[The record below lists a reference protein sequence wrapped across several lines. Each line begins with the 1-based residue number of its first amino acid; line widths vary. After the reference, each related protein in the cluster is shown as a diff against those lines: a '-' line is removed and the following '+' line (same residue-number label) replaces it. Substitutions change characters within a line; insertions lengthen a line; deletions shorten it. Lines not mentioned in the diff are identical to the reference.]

1 MQILIAEDDTITRR
15 TLEALLVKWG
25 YAVIVVRDGAEAW
38 KILQGDAAP
47 RLVILDWMI
56 PGLDGIQICRQVRQR
71 AAVPYVYI
79 LLLTAKGNQEDVING
94 LEAGADD
101 YLTKPFHALELKAR
115 LRSGRRILELQQQL
129 IAAREAFRLQA
140 THDPLTGLW
149 NHAAIL
155 DILQRELGRARRE
168 SNPLGIVM
176 GDLDHFKRVN
186 DTYGHLAGDAVLKE
200 VAKRLSSSV
209 RPYDSVARY
218 GGEEFL
224 IVAPNCDPGSGLNL
238 AQRLR
243 SSLDQKPID
252 LPEGLLPL
260 TCSLGVAVGGL
271 ASKDNSDSM
280 LRAADDALYRAKA
293 NGRNRIELA
302 AAEMVRGKFPPV
314 PSAAHRP
321 AAEIP

>member
-1 MQILIAEDDTITRR
+1 MQILIAEDDVITRR

-25 YAVIVVRDGAEAW
+25 YAVVMVRDGVEAW

-47 RLVILDWMI
+47 RLAILDWMMS
-56 PGLDGIQICRQVRQR
+56 GLDGLQVCRQVRQR
-71 AAVPYVYI
+71 VEAPYVYV

-140 THDPLTGLW
+140 THDLLTGLW

-155 DILQRELGRARRE
+155 DILGRELERARRE
-168 SNPLGIVM
+168 SNPLGVVM
-176 GDLDHFKRVN
+176 ADLDHFKEVN
-186 DTYGHLAGDAVLKE
+186 DTYGHLAGDAVLRE

-209 RPYDSVARY
+209 RSYDYVARY

-224 IVAPNCDPGSGLNL
+224 IVAPTCDPTSALDL

-243 SSLDQKPID
+243 SSLAQKPID
-252 LPEGLLPL
+252 LPEGVLPL

-280 LRAADDALYRAKA
+280 LRAADAALYRAKA

-302 AAEMVRGKFPPV
+302 ASEMVLGKLPP
-314 PSAAHRP
+314 PSSAAHHP
-321 AAEIP
+321 AAETR

>member
-1 MQILIAEDDTITRR
+1 MQILIAEDDVITRR

-25 YAVIVVRDGAEAW
+25 YAVIVVRDGVEAW

-47 RLVILDWMI
+47 RLVILDWMM

-71 AAVPYVYI
+71 GAAPYVYI

-140 THDPLTGLW
+140 THDLLTGLW

-155 DILQRELGRARRE
+155 DILQRELARARRE
-168 SNPLGIVM
+168 SNSLGVIM
-176 GDLDHFKRVN
+176 GDLDHFKQVN
-186 DTYGHLAGDAVLKE
+186 DTYGHIAGDAVLRE
-200 VAKRLSSSV
+200 VAKRLTSSV

-224 IVAPNCDPGSGLNL
+224 VVAPNCDPGSGLNL

-252 LPEGLLPL
+252 LPEAMLPL

-280 LRAADDALYRAKA
+280 LRAADAALYRAKA

-302 AAEMVRGKFPPV
+302 ASGIV
-314 PSAAHRP
+314 PKTDLSCTVGMTCSRP
-321 AAEIP
+321 IL

>member
-1 MQILIAEDDTITRR
+1 
-15 TLEALLVKWG
+15 
-25 YAVIVVRDGAEAW
+25 VIVVRDGVEAW

-47 RLVILDWMI
+47 RLVILDWMM
-56 PGLDGIQICRQVRQR
+56 PGLDGIQICHQVRQR
-71 AAVPYVYI
+71 AAAPYVYI
-79 LLLTAKGNQEDVING
+79 LLLTAKGNQKDVING

-129 IAAREAFRLQA
+129 IAAREALRLQA
-140 THDPLTGLW
+140 THDLLTGLW

-155 DILQRELGRARRE
+155 DILQRELDRARRE
-168 SNPLGIVM
+168 SNPLGVVM

-186 DTYGHLAGDAVLKE
+186 DTYGHLAGDAVLRE
-200 VAKRLSSSV
+200 VAKRLSASV

-252 LPEGLLPL
+252 LSEGMLPL

-280 LRAADDALYRAKA
+280 LRAADAALYRAKA

-302 AAEMVRGKFPPV
+302 ASGIV
-314 PSAAHRP
+314 PKTDLSCTVGTTCFRP
-321 AAEIP
+321 IL

>member
-1 MQILIAEDDTITRR
+1 MQVLIAEDDVITRR

-25 YAVIVVRDGAEAW
+25 YAVIVVRDGVEAW
-38 KILQGDAAP
+38 KILEGDTSPSLA
-47 RLVILDWMI
+47 ILDWMM

-71 AAVPYVYI
+71 PEAPYVYI
-79 LLLTAKGNQEDVING
+79 LLLTARGNQEDVING

-155 DILQRELGRARRE
+155 DILQRELDRARRE
-168 SNPLGIVM
+168 NNPLGIVM
-176 GDLDHFKRVN
+176 GDLDNFKRVN
-186 DTYGHLAGDAVLKE
+186 DTYGHVAGDAVLQE

-224 IVAPNCDPGSGLNL
+224 IVAPNCDQGSGLNL
-238 AQRLR
+238 AQRLW
-243 SSLDQKPID
+243 SSLDQTPID
-252 LPEGLLPL
+252 LPEGPLPL

-271 ASKDNSDSM
+271 ASRDNSDSM
-280 LRAADDALYRAKA
+280 LRAADAALYRAKA
-293 NGRNRIELA
+293 NGRNCIEFA
-302 AAEMVRGKFPPV
+302 AAGTVLGKLPPGASGA
-314 PSAAHRP
+314 PRP
-321 AAEIP
+321 AAEVP